1 MTIHEVLQKY
11 WGYSSFRPLQEDV
24 INSIIEGKDTLA
36 LMPTGGGKSICF
48 QVPTLIRPGICIVVS
63 PLIALM
69 KDQVE
74 SLKVKGIKA
83 IAIFSGMG
91 KKEIDVA
98 LDNCIYGDIKFLY
111 LSPERLQN
119 ELVQERIKH
128 MKVTLFAID
137 EAHCISQWGYDFR
150 PSYLDVKI
158 LRVLKPDVP
167 VLALTATAVERVV
180 EDIQEKLTFDPNH
193 SRMLKKSFFRE
204 NLAYMVL
211 FEENKMQRLLRIIK
225 HTPGSGIIY
234 VRSRRET
241 KEIARFL
248 IMNAIKADYY
258 HAGLN
263 SIDRSQKQEAWM
275 KNEIDIIV
283 STNAFGMGIDK
294 PDVRLVV
301 HLDIPEHLE
310 AYFQEA
316 GRGGRDGK
324 KSYAVLLYNEADRM
338 KLKANFEQSF
348 PSVQE
353 VAQAYFQLGNYYQ
366 LAYGAGEGIVFDFNL
381 GDFCKRYSL
390 NVIKTI
396 ASLKFLERDGW
407 ISLTENVFLPSRI
420 SIEVDA
426 TELYRFQVEHAN
438 MDLLIKFIL
447 RAYGPAFD
455 HFVDIRETD
464 IARKLNVP
472 VQHIISLLQQ
482 MHDLGVLAY
491 LKQKDSPQLQF
502 LRPRSDTNHLV
513 IDRQYIEERKAIA
526 EIQLGS
532 IFSYLKND
540 DCRSRKLLSYFGE
553 TESADCLICDVCIQ
567 KRKAERNE
575 ELESKIYLQITHLL
589 MDGPLTL
596 DELIEGIENGDEKA
610 KLDFIRRLIDS
621 GEIKM
626 NNGKYYQKQ

>member
-1 MTIHEVLQKY
+1 
-11 WGYSSFRPLQEDV
+11 
-24 INSIIEGKDTLA
+24 
-36 LMPTGGGKSICF
+36 
-48 QVPTLIRPGICIVVS
+48 
-63 PLIALM
+63 
-69 KDQVE
+69 
-74 SLKVKGIKA
+74 
-83 IAIFSGMG
+83 
-91 KKEIDVA
+91 
-98 LDNCIYGDIKFLY
+98 
-111 LSPERLQN
+111 
-119 ELVQERIKH
+119 
-128 MKVTLFAID
+128 
-137 EAHCISQWGYDFR
+137 
-150 PSYLDVKI
+150 
-158 LRVLKPDVP
+158 
-167 VLALTATAVERVV
+167 
-180 EDIQEKLTFDPNH
+180 EKLTFDPNH

-381 GDFCKRYSL
+381 GGFCKRYSL
-390 NVIKTI
+390 NVIKAI

-407 ISLTENVFLPSRI
+407 ISLTENVVLPSRI

-610 KLDFIRRLIDS
+610 KLD
-621 GEIKM
+621 
-626 NNGKYYQKQ
+626 